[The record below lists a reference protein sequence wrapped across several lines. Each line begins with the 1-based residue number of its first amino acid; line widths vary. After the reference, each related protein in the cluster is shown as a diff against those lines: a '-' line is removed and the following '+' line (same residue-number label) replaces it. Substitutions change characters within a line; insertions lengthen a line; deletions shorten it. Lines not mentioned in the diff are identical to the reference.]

1 VRFTWRRAL
10 PLLFAVPFV
19 AASMPASRA
28 DGAACVYPSAYPGDN
43 AAKAT
48 IAAWMAGSARD
59 AGIPGELPVMA
70 ALVDSGLKNLS
81 QGDSTTAG
89 YFQIRVDIWNK
100 GDYAGFPDHPTLQ
113 LQWFI
118 DQAQAVRQ
126 RAIAA
131 GNLAYGKDPS
141 TWGTWVADVQ
151 RPAEQYRGRYQ
162 LRLEDARALIASG
175 CAAPD
180 PGPAPSDPAPS
191 DPAPSDPGSPPRD
204 PDAQLIP
211 DSLLPRLAVQARRHQ
226 DAGRSGALA
235 IDAACSNERCLMRAA
250 ATVAVPGR
258 AIFRMSLPP
267 VQLGRGERRTF
278 QLKLSSRLRK
288 LAVKSARKKACPL
301 AAIRVVAANAG
312 GYRSSASRTV
322 VVGRAAVCG
331 P

>member
-1 VRFTWRRAL
+1 M
-10 PLLFAVPFV
+10 
-19 AASMPASRA
+19 AASIPAPGA
-28 DGAACVYPSAYPGDN
+28 DGASCVYPSAYPGDN

-48 IAAWMAGSARD
+48 VAAWMAGAAGD
-59 AGIPGELPVMA
+59 AGLPGELPVMA
-70 ALVDSGLKNLS
+70 ALVDSGLKNLP

-118 DQAQAVRQ
+118 DQAQAMRQ

-131 GNLAYGKDPS
+131 GNVAYGRDPS
-141 TWGTWVADVQ
+141 TWGMWAADVQ

-180 PGPAPSDPAPS
+180 PAAPPSDPAPS
-191 DPAPSDPGSPPRD
+191 EPGSPPPRD

-211 DSLLPRLAVQARRHQ
+211 DSLLPRLALQARRHQ

-235 IDAACSNERCLMRAA
+235 VTAACSNERCLMRVAA
-250 ATVAVPGR
+250 SVAVPGR
-258 AIFRMSLPP
+258 AIFRMSAPP
-267 VQLGRGERRTF
+267 VQIGRGERRTF
-278 QLKLSSRLRK
+278 QLKLSSRLRR
-288 LAVKSARKKACPL
+288 LAVTSARKKACPL

-322 VVGRAAVCG
+322 VVGRAALCG